1 MLVIHPRDKTTAMLS
16 VLYEGQDAHRLDQ
29 DSSNKRIRE
38 ALNRVPACER
48 ILLLGHGSDKG
59 LLSREAD
66 GRDFDRLIVN
76 HSHAFYLRRHP
87 GNIVAIWCHA
97 DLFGR
102 AEGLHGLFS
111 GMIIT
116 ELSEALLYEVPT
128 TGEELVRENDRL
140 FRRLR
145 TLLDEGVP
153 LREIPGRLQA
163 LDDAR
168 TPLTDFNYSHFYYL

>member
-66 GRDFDRLIVN
+66 GCDFDRLIVN
-76 HSHAFYLRRHP
+76 HSHAFYLRSYP

-102 AEGLHGLFS
+102 TEGLHGLFS